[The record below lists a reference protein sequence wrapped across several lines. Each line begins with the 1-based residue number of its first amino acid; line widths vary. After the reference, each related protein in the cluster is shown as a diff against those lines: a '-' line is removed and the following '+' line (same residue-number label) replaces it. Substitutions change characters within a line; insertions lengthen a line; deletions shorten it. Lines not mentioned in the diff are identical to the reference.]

1 MEIPLGKDYVSTFQ
15 NLKITEF
22 TVCLT
27 QRPLEK
33 RTTTQYY
40 RTRPSKNFETVNLE
54 IPNSKILKAQTL
66 SKLGI
71 PCSNGLM
78 NVAKW
83 FSVCLILYKLLLKI
97 YLWNF
102 TFYSKLYKLAITSH
116 TLLFTSYSKSFAKE
130 RNFFLKLSNLI
141 YTLVQNYSKNL
152 SNGFYL
158 KLVFFSL
165 KIVNWITKV

>member
-27 QRPLEK
+27 RRPLEK

-71 PCSNGLM
+71 PCSNGLN
-78 NVAKW
+78 NVAKL
-83 FSVCLILYKLLLKI
+83 FSVCLILYKLLIK
-97 YLWNF
+97 NF
-102 TFYSKLYKLAITSH
+102 TFYFRLYKVAIISH

-130 RNFFLKLSNLI
+130 RNFFPKLSNLI

-165 KIVNWITKV
+165 KIVN

>member
-1 MEIPLGKDYVSTFQ
+1 MLLVQGYLALVPANFWQWSLDLQKDDWKITDFENTSWKGFVSTFQ

-27 QRPLEK
+27 RRPLEK
-33 RTTTQYY
+33 RTKTQYY

-78 NVAKW
+78 NVAKL
-83 FSVCLILYKLLLKI
+83 FSVCLILYKLLLK
-97 YLWNF
+97 NF
-102 TFYSKLYKLAITSH
+102 TFYSKLYKVAIISH

-130 RNFFLKLSNLI
+130 K
-141 YTLVQNYSKNL
+141 K
-152 SNGFYL
+152 
-158 KLVFFSL
+158 
-165 KIVNWITKV
+165 

>member
-27 QRPLEK
+27 RRPLEK

-78 NVAKW
+78 NVAKL
-83 FSVCLILYKLLLKI
+83 FSVCLILYKLLLK
-97 YLWNF
+97 NF
-102 TFYSKLYKLAITSH
+102 TFYFRLYKVAIICH

-130 RNFFLKLSNLI
+130 RIFFPKLSNLI

-165 KIVNWITKV
+165 KIVN

>member
-1 MEIPLGKDYVSTFQ
+1 LEIPLGKDYVSTFQ

-27 QRPLEK
+27 RRPLEK

-78 NVAKW
+78 NVAK
-83 FSVCLILYKLLLKI
+83 
-97 YLWNF
+97 
-102 TFYSKLYKLAITSH
+102 
-116 TLLFTSYSKSFAKE
+116 
-130 RNFFLKLSNLI
+130 
-141 YTLVQNYSKNL
+141 
-152 SNGFYL
+152 
-158 KLVFFSL
+158 
-165 KIVNWITKV
+165 

>member
-1 MEIPLGKDYVSTFQ
+1 MKIPLGKDYGFTFQ

-27 QRPLEK
+27 YPAINYCM
-33 RTTTQYY
+33 TTQYC

-78 NVAKW
+78 NVAKL
-83 FSVCLILYKLLLKI
+83 FSVCLILYKLLLK
-97 YLWNF
+97 NF
-102 TFYSKLYKLAITSH
+102 TFYFRLYKVAIICH

-130 RNFFLKLSNLI
+130 RIFFQNLVI
-141 YTLVQNYSKNL
+141 
-152 SNGFYL
+152 
-158 KLVFFSL
+158 
-165 KIVNWITKV
+165 